1 MSRNTQRR
9 LGFSI
14 AWLAL
19 ATGIAASIAVGVI
32 WSSESRDHAAEGFA
46 TEAAVVSSS
55 VRDGITRMNDL
66 TVGARAKI
74 VSDPTAT
81 NADLASWYESVD
93 ARHRYPGALGF
104 GYAEVVP
111 AAQLA
116 SYESAVRADPAPG
129 IAPLHRLVVFP
140 PGRRTSYCLIRL
152 AVAGKVNRLVPGY
165 GYDLCG

>member
-9 LGFSI
+9 LGISV
-14 AWLAL
+14 AWVLL
-19 ATGIAASIAVGVI
+19 GIGIAASIAVGFV
-32 WSSESRDHAAEGFA
+32 WASESRDHAAQGFA
-46 TEAAVVSSS
+46 TEAAVISSS

-66 TVGARAKI
+66 TVGARSKI
-74 VSDPTAT
+74 ASDSRVT
-81 NADLASWYESVD
+81 NAELADWYESVD
-93 ARHRYPGALGF
+93 GSRRYPGALGF

-165 GYDLCG
+165 GYD